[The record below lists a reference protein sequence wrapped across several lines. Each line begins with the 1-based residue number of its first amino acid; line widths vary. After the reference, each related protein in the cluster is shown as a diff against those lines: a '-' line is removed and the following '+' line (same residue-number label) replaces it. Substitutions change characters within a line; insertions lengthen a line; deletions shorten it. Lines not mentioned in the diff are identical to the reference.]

1 MTAQHGGLSRRG
13 LHFTRRSDGFFR
25 RHPWVEG
32 FLFVLPFAAVWAAFL
47 AWPVAYGVVIS
58 LFRWAGLSSPAFIG
72 MGNYLALFGDA
83 RFWNAFFN
91 TLKFAALVIPLIIG
105 LGLAFALLLW
115 KWGGKRSGAPFVQ
128 AALFFPYMLTVSL
141 VALMWRWLL
150 DTDYGLV
157 GYAIRLLGIAVPAF
171 LSEPAWVLP
180 ALAFVTGWW
189 LAGYRM
195 LVFQAGLED
204 IPRELFEAARIDGAG
219 FGRNFLNII
228 LPLLKPSL
236 LFSLVLTIL
245 AGFRSFGQVLV
256 MTEGGPGRSSEVL
269 ALYLYRVCF
278 EYFEIG
284 KAAAAAVVLL
294 GLILVFTLLGVRLIG
309 LKSELQ

>member
-1 MTAQHGGLSRRG
+1 MAVQHGGLSPRG
-13 LHFTRRSDGFFR
+13 LHSSPRAGAFFR
-25 RHPWVEG
+25 RHPWIEG
-32 FLFVLPFAAVWAAFL
+32 VLFVLPFVLVWAAFL

-58 LFRWAGLSSPAFIG
+58 LFRWAGLSGSVFIG
-72 MGNYLALFGDA
+72 LDNYRALFADP
-83 RFWNAFFN
+83 RFWNSLIK
-91 TLKFAALVIPLIIG
+91 TLEFAALVIPLIIG
-105 LGLAFALLLW
+105 FGLAFALMLW
-115 KWGGKRSGAPFVQ
+115 QWGGRGSGAPFVQ
-128 AALFFPYMLTVSL
+128 AALFFPFMLTISL

-157 GYAIRLLGIAVPAF
+157 GYALRLLGFTVPAF
-171 LSEPAWVLP
+171 LNEPGWVLW
-180 ALAFVTGWW
+180 ALAFVTCWW

-195 LVFQAGLED
+195 IVFQAGLED

-219 FGRNFLNII
+219 AGRNFRNII

-278 EYFEIG
+278 EYMEIG

-294 GLILVFTLLGVRLIG
+294 ALILVFTLLGVRLIG

>member
-1 MTAQHGGLSRRG
+1 METQRGGLAGRG
-13 LHFTRRSDGFFR
+13 LHSPRRAGDFFR
-25 RHPWVEG
+25 RHPWIEG
-32 FLFVLPFAAVWAAFL
+32 VLFVLPFAAVWAVFL
-47 AWPVAYGVVIS
+47 AWPVAYGIVIS
-58 LFRWAGLSSPAFIG
+58 LFRWAGLSGPSFVGLA
-72 MGNYLALFGDA
+72 NYAALFGEE
-83 RFWNAFFN
+83 RFWNALFN
-91 TLKFAALVIPLIIG
+91 TLKFAGLVIPLIIG
-105 LGLAFALLLW
+105 LGLAFALMLW
-115 KWGGKRSGAPFVQ
+115 GWGRPRTGSPLVQ
-128 AALFFPYMLTVSL
+128 AALFFPYMLTISL

-150 DTDYGLV
+150 DTDYGLF
-157 GYAIRLLGIAVPAF
+157 GYALRLLGLGAPAF

-219 FGRNFLNII
+219 PWRNFSNII

-284 KAAAAAVVLL
+284 RAAAAGVVLL
-294 GLILVFTLLGVRLIG
+294 ALILVFTLLGVRLIG